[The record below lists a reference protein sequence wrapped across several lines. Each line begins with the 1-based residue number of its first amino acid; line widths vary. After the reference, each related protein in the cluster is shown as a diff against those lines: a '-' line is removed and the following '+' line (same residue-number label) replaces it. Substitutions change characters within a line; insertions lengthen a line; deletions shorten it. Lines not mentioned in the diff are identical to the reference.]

1 MREALEELID
11 SAKQIGYYQ
20 NAGNNCGCCSN
31 PCGCMRS
38 ETQAENETNDLLQK
52 FLDKYNTEE

>member
-20 NAGNNCGCCSN
+20 NAGNNCNCCSN

-38 ETQAENETNDLLQK
+38 EMEAERLTQNLLEN
-52 FLDKYNTEE
+52 YIPMS